1 MCGLSLPSPT
11 SWRDVL
17 AAEACPPSS
26 ELRQSPPHDL
36 PCRVPPRRVAC
47 PFEILRVPPRR
58 VACPFEMLRVPS
70 RGVACPFEI
79 LRVQRCGHD
88 LTRVFPLAL
97 VAVVRALGL
106 SSRVRRVAGAVIGLF
121 VSAGSVLV
129 HRTVGL
135 LPPSLLAQGPVG
147 ALRRGGVPVLR
158 THFGG
163 IST

>member
-1 MCGLSLPSPT
+1 MSGLSLPSPT

-47 PFEILRVPPRR
+47 PFEL
-58 VACPFEMLRVPS
+58 LRVPS

-88 LTRVFPLAL
+88 LTRVFPVAL
-97 VAVVRALGL
+97 VAVVRSLGL
-106 SSRVRRVAGAVIGLF
+106 SSRVRRVA
-121 VSAGSVLV
+121 
-129 HRTVGL
+129 
-135 LPPSLLAQGPVG
+135 
-147 ALRRGGVPVLR
+147 
-158 THFGG
+158 
-163 IST
+163 